1 MRSSYV
7 QADTHMSHSESDP
20 PPRDAHLRVQ
30 LAVTPSPEAGCAV
43 LGAGERG
50 TVTMHETLRPG
61 EACDDSQCKAEATAD
76 SASAPRLLEGNV
88 TNHCVCPV
96 FSEHD
101 CLASIEGFED
111 RTLSVTVAVPDREE
125 LSAVVAALR
134 ERGATVRLRRI
145 ASSDIDTGQRLLEL
159 DTDGITDKQ
168 REAVRAAVR
177 NGYYETPRKADLS
190 DLADHLDVSRSA
202 VSQRL
207 TAVESKLVEE
217 LFRADVDG
225 GGAAGD

>member
-1 MRSSYV
+1 
-7 QADTHMSHSESDP
+7 MSHSESSS
-20 PPRDAHLRVQ
+20 RDSHLRVE
-30 LAVTPSPEAGCAV
+30 LAVTPAPEAGCAV
-43 LGAGERG
+43 LGSGERG

-76 SASAPRLLEGNV
+76 SASNPRLLEGNV
-88 TNHCVCPV
+88 TDHCVCPV

-101 CLASIEGFED
+101 CLASIEGFEG
-111 RTLSVTVAVPDREE
+111 RTLSITVAVPDREE
-125 LSAVVAALR
+125 LSEVVATLR
-134 ERGATVRLRRI
+134 ERGASVRLKRI
-145 ASSDIDTGQRLLEL
+145 ASSAVDTGQRMLEL
-159 DTDGITDKQ
+159 DADGITDKQ

-177 NGYYETPRKADLS
+177 GGYYETPREADLS
-190 DLADHLDVSRSA
+190 DLADRLDVSRSA

-225 GGAAGD
+225 GEPSESAAGD

>member
-1 MRSSYV
+1 
-7 QADTHMSHSESDP
+7 MSHSESSS
-20 PPRDAHLRVQ
+20 RGIYLRVQ
-30 LAVTPSPEAGCAV
+30 LAVTPAPEAGCAV
-43 LGAGERG
+43 LGSGERG

-76 SASAPRLLEGNV
+76 SASNPRLLEGNV
-88 TNHCVCPV
+88 TDHCVCPV

-101 CLASIEGFED
+101 CLASIEGFEG
-111 RTLSVTVAVPDREE
+111 RTLSITVAVPDREE

-134 ERGATVRLRRI
+134 ERAATVRLKRI
-145 ASSDIDTGQRLLEL
+145 ASSAVDTGRRMLEL
-159 DTDGITDKQ
+159 DADGVTEKQ

-177 NGYYETPRKADLS
+177 SGYYETPREADLS

-217 LFRADVDG
+217 LFRADVTG
-225 GGAAGD
+225 GEPSESAAGD

>member
-1 MRSSYV
+1 MP
-7 QADTHMSHSESDP
+7 HSESNSPSLDG
-20 PPRDAHLRVQ
+20 HLRVR

-43 LGAGERG
+43 LGTGERG
-50 TVTMHETLRPG
+50 TVTMHETPRSG
-61 EACDDSQCKAEATAD
+61 EAGGDSQCKAEATAD
-76 SASAPRLLEGNV
+76 SASTPRLLEGNV

-96 FSEHD
+96 FGEHD

-111 RTLSVTVAVPDREE
+111 RTLSITVAVPDREE
-125 LSAVVAALR
+125 LSTVVAALR

-145 ASSDIDTGQRLLEL
+145 ASSEIDAGRRLLEL
-159 DTDGITDKQ
+159 DADGITDKQ

-177 NGYYETPRKADLS
+177 NGYYETPRETDLS
-190 DLADHLDVSRSA
+190 ELADQLDVTRSA

-217 LFRADVDG
+217 LFHADVDG
-225 GGAAGD
+225 GGATGSAAGD